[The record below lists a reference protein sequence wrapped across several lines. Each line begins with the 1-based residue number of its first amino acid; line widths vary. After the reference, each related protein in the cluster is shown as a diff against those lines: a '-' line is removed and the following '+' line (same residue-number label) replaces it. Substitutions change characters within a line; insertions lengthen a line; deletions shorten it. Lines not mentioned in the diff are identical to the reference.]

1 MFAERR
7 KNIEGNL
14 SRCRERQKQQKRDE
28 IKIEKRQTK
37 ENMKRNLNADSGPV
51 SKYKDNRV
59 LNGPLGHSLCL
70 FAHVSHFAK
79 FAYFTAWF

>member
-51 SKYKDNRV
+51 SKYKDNIECLPHKV
-59 LNGPLGHSLCL
+59 HFILKCHIILLGY
-70 FAHVSHFAK
+70 V
-79 FAYFTAWF
+79 T